1 VTGVLL
7 KRLSKLNMR
16 IESDRKLGGKN
27 MAQKFIF
34 LKKKKKKVK
43 KAF

>member
-1 VTGVLL
+1 VIGVLL
-7 KRLSKLNMR
+7 KRFSKLNMR
-16 IESDRKLGGKN
+16 KESDRKLGGKN

-34 LKKKKKKVK
+34 FKKKKRVK